1 VPLHALLGKPMH
13 EMTPEETREF
23 VAHLRALRTSPQSF
37 NRSIGLD
44 STAKP
49 KKAKAAKSASRID
62 EDLLAG
68 EYGV

>member
-1 VPLHALLGKPMH
+1 
-13 EMTPEETREF
+13 MTPEQVRDF
-23 VAHLRALRTSPQSF
+23 VSHLRALRTSPQSF
-37 NRSIGLD
+37 NRSLNLD

-49 KKAKAAKSASRID
+49 KKTKSAKSSASRID